1 MISKKELAQ
10 KYLPYYTPQA
20 AVHRLMAWIRQIP
33 ELMSKLAEI
42 GYRDRQRLLTP
53 QQVELIECY
62 LGEAR

>member
-1 MISKKELAQ
+1 MLSKKELAQ
-10 KYLPYYTPQA
+10 KYLPYYTA
-20 AVHRLMAWIRQIP
+20 RSAENRLMAWIRQIP
-33 ELMSKLAEI
+33 ELMDRLAET